1 MVVDVACRAPQITAY
16 FRPPLPYIVPS
27 ILAKAIDDGSPGR
40 NQRFVHLLVSRLL
53 HFESLLTMLIAG
65 LLFHQLAKAAQVILQ
80 VIDAPRGVHL
90 CVLLL
95 MPIATFVFGAG
106 LRSWSRINSQL
117 HSL

>member
-53 HFESLLTMLIAG
+53 HFESLLTMLIAC
-65 LLFHQLAKAAQVILQ
+65 LLLHQLAKAAQIVFQI
-80 VIDAPRGVHL
+80 IDAPRGVHL
-90 CVLLL
+90 RILILVS
-95 MPIATFVFGAG
+95 IAAFILRAG
-106 LRSWSRINSQL
+106 L
-117 HSL
+117 